1 MKKFWSFQARSDG
14 VGELY
19 LYGEIADAS
28 WLGDEIT
35 PAQFARELDALGELR
50 ELYVNIHSPGGDAFA
65 GIAIYSILQRC
76 PAKKIVRIDGLAA
89 SAASLIAMAGDVI
102 QMPKGATM
110 MIHNAW
116 AHASGEAAD
125 LRKVADELD
134 RLGGLMAEIYAWRT
148 GVEMDAVRAMMDA
161 ETWMSGEEACAA
173 GFADEL
179 VDGVQ
184 AAACAG
190 WDEALARYAHAPERL
205 HKCGHV
211 HAGDSPA
218 RDAVLGISEP
228 AEQAIRAQREW
239 LWKMRKKVNGGH
251 E

>member
-125 LRKVADELD
+125 LRMAHGRGDGCSARDDGRGNLDE
-134 RLGGLMAEIYAWRT
+134 RRGGVRGRICRRT
-148 GVEMDAVRAMMDA
+148 GGRRA
-161 ETWMSGEEACAA
+161 G
-173 GFADEL
+173 G
-179 VDGVQ
+179 
-184 AAACAG
+184 
-190 WDEALARYAHAPERL
+190 RL
-205 HKCGHV
+205 CRMG
-211 HAGDSPA
+211 
-218 RDAVLGISEP
+218 
-228 AEQAIRAQREW
+228 
-239 LWKMRKKVNGGH
+239 
-251 E
+251 

>member
-1 MKKFWSFQARSDG
+1 MKKFWTFQARSDG
-14 VGELY
+14 IGELY

-28 WLGDEIT
+28 WMDDEIT
-35 PAQFARELDALGELR
+35 PAKFARELDALGELR

-65 GIAIYSILQRC
+65 GIAIYNILQRC

-102 QMPKGATM
+102 QMPKSATM

-116 AHASGEAAD
+116 ARASGEAAD

-134 RLGGLMAEIYAWRT
+134 RLGEQMAGIYAWRT
-148 GVEMDAVRAMMDA
+148 GMEMDVVRAMMGA

-173 GFADEL
+173 GFADEV

-190 WDEALARYAHAPERL
+190 WDEALTRYAHAPESL

-239 LWKMRKKVNGGH
+239 LWKMRKKVNGGN

>member
-1 MKKFWSFQARSDG
+1 
-14 VGELY
+14 
-19 LYGEIADAS
+19 
-28 WLGDEIT
+28 
-35 PAQFARELDALGELR
+35 
-50 ELYVNIHSPGGDAFA
+50 
-65 GIAIYSILQRC
+65 
-76 PAKKIVRIDGLAA
+76 
-89 SAASLIAMAGDVI
+89 
-102 QMPKGATM
+102 M

-134 RLGGLMAEIYAWRT
+134 RLGGQMAEIYAWRT
-148 GVEMDAVRAMMDA
+148 GVEMDVVRAMMDA

-218 RDAVLGISEP
+218 RDAVLGIGKP

-239 LWKMRKKVNGGH
+239 LWKMRKKVNGGN

>member
-1 MKKFWSFQARSDG
+1 
-14 VGELY
+14 
-19 LYGEIADAS
+19 
-28 WLGDEIT
+28 
-35 PAQFARELDALGELR
+35 
-50 ELYVNIHSPGGDAFA
+50 
-65 GIAIYSILQRC
+65 
-76 PAKKIVRIDGLAA
+76 
-89 SAASLIAMAGDVI
+89 
-102 QMPKGATM
+102 M

-134 RLGGLMAEIYAWRT
+134 RLGGQMAEIYAWRT
-148 GVEMDAVRAMMDA
+148 GVEMDVVRSMMDA

-184 AAACAG
+184 AAAGAG
-190 WDEALARYAHAPERL
+190 WDEALARYAHAPESL

-239 LWKMRKKVNGGH
+239 LWKMRKKVNGGN